1 MLIAFLSNQSHMI
14 NLRIA
19 KALFTLHL
27 YLKKKK
33 KKRWDETDRVGLI
46 YFLFSIKTCQNDS

>member
-33 KKRWDETDRVGLI
+33 KKDGMRQTELD
-46 YFLFSIKTCQNDS
+46 